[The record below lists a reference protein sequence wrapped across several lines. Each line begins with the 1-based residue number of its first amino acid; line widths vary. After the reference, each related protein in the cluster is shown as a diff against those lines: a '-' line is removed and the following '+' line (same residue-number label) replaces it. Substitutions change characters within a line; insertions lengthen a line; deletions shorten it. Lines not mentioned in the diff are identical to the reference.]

1 MRQFCMYQQ
10 RHAYSRPFSCVSDV
24 SDVSDDGKV
33 EVDVEGAGNVADSSS
48 ASFSKRDVV
57 GWGDDDGGQ
66 RGQRATPRFHTAS
79 SSV

>member
-1 MRQFCMYQQ
+1 
-10 RHAYSRPFSCVSDV
+10 
-24 SDVSDDGKV
+24 V

-66 RGQRATPRFHTAS
+66 RGQRATPRFRTAS
-79 SSV
+79 SST